1 MEPLTPNDPREVG
14 RYRVLAR
21 LGSGGMGRVYL
32 AQSPESRLVALKV
45 IRPDLAEDPT
55 FRRRFAREVAASRS
69 VSGPYTAGVVDAEPD
84 GKPPWLATAYI
95 PGSSLQDAVLARGP
109 LPESSV
115 RELGLGLVQA
125 LTAIH
130 AAGVVHRDLKPGNVL
145 LAADGPRVIDF
156 GISRVVEASALTG
169 TGTMMG
175 SPGYMAPEQIRGKGV
190 GAAVDVFALGAV
202 LVFASTG
209 MGPFGEGT
217 AHLLL
222 YRIMHEEPY
231 LGAVPDRLR
240 GIAAVC
246 LDKDA
251 ARRPGLPE
259 VGAVLGRGRPT
270 AALFESGWL
279 PRPVAA
285 TPTMDPRHI
294 LVRASGG
301 RGDTGDRPLT
311 TGSGPSEVPAPVAT
325 APGRRRVLLA
335 AAGLT
340 VSAALGFTG
349 WRLLDGDPSKAGT
362 RLWRFPLAGVLVN
375 HPGVAGDLVYAAS
388 NDGTLYAVDA
398 AKGERRWSYTTKA
411 ALGSA
416 PYLVGGVVYLGGDD
430 GKLYALDARTGAE
443 RWVFT
448 TGGIVHSPVVTGGVA
463 YVGSSDGYLYAVEVS
478 GGKRL
483 WRFRTGHDTHCPAV
497 VEDTV
502 YVGCSD
508 TRLYAVNAYDGS
520 ERWTFTTAG
529 AVSWIPVVAG
539 GLVYFCSTDE
549 TLYAVRASTGQ
560 EVWRAGGV
568 SAKAGPAVARGLV
581 CCGGGRDLRA
591 YDAITGRKRWSLN
604 TGGDV
609 GAPVMADGVVYVG
622 SGDQKLYAVD
632 AADGKQRW
640 TFTAGAEVHPP
651 AVTADAVY
659 FGGADSQLYAVRA

>member
-1 MEPLTPNDPREVG
+1 MEPLTPDDPREVG

-32 AQSPESRLVALKV
+32 ARSPQNQQVALKV
-45 IRPDLAEDPT
+45 IRPDLAEDPL

-84 GKPPWLATAYI
+84 GKPPWLATTYI
-95 PGSSLQDAVLARGP
+95 PGPSLQDAVLAGGA
-109 LPESSV
+109 LPESAV

-125 LTAIH
+125 LTAVH

-169 TGTMMG
+169 TGTTMG
-175 SPGYMAPEQIRGKGV
+175 SPGYMAPEQIRGKGI
-190 GAAVDVFALGAV
+190 GTAVDVFALGAV

-209 MGPFGEGT
+209 RGPFGEGT

-231 LGAVPDRLR
+231 LGAVPERLR
-240 GIAAVC
+240 AIAAGC

-259 VGAVLGRGRPT
+259 VGAALGRGRPAT
-270 AALFESGWL
+270 ALFEPGWL
-279 PRPVAA
+279 PRPLAA
-285 TPTMDPRHI
+285 TPGTDPRHI
-294 LVRASGG
+294 LVRAPGDRGG
-301 RGDTGDRPLT
+301 TGDRLPT
-311 TGSGPSEVPAPVAT
+311 TGPGPHEVPAPAN
-325 APGRRRVLLA
+325 AASGRRRVLLA
-335 AAGLT
+335 AAGLAA
-340 VSAALGFTG
+340 SAALGFTG
-349 WRLLDGDPSKAGT
+349 WRLLDGDPPKAGT
-362 RLWRFPLAGVLVN
+362 RLWRFPLTGVLVN
-375 HPGVAGDLVYAAS
+375 HPAVAGDLVYAAS
-388 NDGTLYAVDA
+388 NDGTLYTVDA

-416 PYLVGGVVYLGGDD
+416 PYLVGGVVYLGSDD
-430 GKLYALDARTGAE
+430 GKLYALDARTGAQ
-443 RWVFT
+443 RWTFT

-463 YVGSSDGYLYAVEVS
+463 YVGSSDGYLYAVQVS
-478 GGKRL
+478 DGRRL

-520 ERWTFTTAG
+520 KRWTFTTAG
-529 AVSWIPVVAG
+529 AISWFPVVTG
-539 GLVYFCSTDE
+539 GLVYFCSTDQ
-549 TLYAVRASTGQ
+549 TLYAVRAATGQ

-568 SAKAGPAVARGLV
+568 AAKAGPAVARGLV
-581 CCGGGRDLRA
+581 YCGGGRELRA
-591 YDAITGRKRWSLN
+591 WDAGTGRQRWSLS

-609 GAPVMADGVVYVG
+609 GAPVVADGVVYAG
-622 SGDQKLYAVD
+622 SGDQRLYAVD
-632 AADGKQRW
+632 AVDGQQRW

-651 AVTADAVY
+651 VATADAVY
-659 FGGADSQLYAVRA
+659 FGGADSRLYAVRA